1 MTIKE
6 LQAQLDLQQEKQQA
20 EMQILNILDELEDS
34 FHINQIMELMS
45 DRDRKVYETL
55 NTHAPKLVSKYID
68 MMILR

>member
-20 EMQILNILDELEDS
+20 EMQILNILDDLEDS

-55 NTHAPKLVSKYID
+55 NKHAPKLVSKYID